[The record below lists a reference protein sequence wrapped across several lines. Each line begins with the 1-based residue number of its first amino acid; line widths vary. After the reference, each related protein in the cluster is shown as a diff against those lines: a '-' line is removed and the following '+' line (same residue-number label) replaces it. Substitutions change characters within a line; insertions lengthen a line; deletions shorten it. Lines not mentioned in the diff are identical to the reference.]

1 MKPLNVAIS
10 MAILAMPLCAAAQDK
25 PNTTTTVL
33 SQPTA
38 AQNQDSPL
46 VRAAKASGRLNKKA
60 TTVIT
65 NENLVRTGGH
75 FTTTSAQNPLP
86 PPAPKLDNTV
96 PAQAEAAARA
106 KADADAKAKKEAAKK
121 QQQLR
126 NAAADYY
133 GESIEPRVDDPAA
146 QEHVMN
152 QMTSTQPKTVTPAKP
167 PQN

>member
-86 PPAPKLDNTV
+86 PAPSKLDNAV
-96 PAQAEAAARA
+96 GAQAEAATRA
-106 KADADAKAKKEAAKK
+106 KADADGKAKKDAAKK
-121 QQQLR
+121 QQQLK

-133 GESIEPRVDDPAA
+133 GESVEPRVDDPAA
-146 QEHVMN
+146 QEHVME
-152 QMTSTQPKTVTPAKP
+152 QMTSTQPKTMTPSKP
-167 PQN
+167 P